1 MWEYDTLEILQ
12 DFVREQMSERTIQ
25 MLMDHLELSMYSR
38 PDRLRSA
45 SNLAL
50 IYGDSDYVFTSDEL
64 MWLYCADNVA
74 LCKGEGR
81 NLLFINLNVD
91 PEEYYITSAAIIKIY
106 NIVFPSNNQYV
117 FKVGTALAFGYKRT
131 FVNHAKNNFCVTQ
144 LFPIEHL
151 EECVY
156 FLEEALLSDENALPY
171 IVMQYSPQER
181 RPGENELQRN
191 EASSDYLRFLHE
203 MNSIYG
209 VDVSKEYARYL
220 ESFAQLQDCQM
231 TYSDACTI
239 LHLIGKDVAVSTYD
253 ILDDALYQEG
263 LALGTDESL
272 DYPIDDDGDRLLE
285 FSQDILMDAEQL
297 LNEMLK
303 RDKQRNNRK
312 K

>member
-12 DFVREQMSERTIQ
+12 DFAREQMSKRTIQ
-25 MLMDHLELSMYSR
+25 MLMDHLELSMYSC

-45 SNLAL
+45 SNLAM
-50 IYGDSDYVFTSDEL
+50 IYGDSDYGFTSDEL

-74 LCKGEGR
+74 LCKGEGS

-106 NIVFPSNNQYV
+106 NIVFPSNNQYI
-117 FKVGTALAFGYKRT
+117 FKVGTALAFGCKRT
-131 FVNHAKNNFCVTQ
+131 FEDHEKNNFCVTQ

-156 FLEEALLSDENALPY
+156 FLEEALLSDEDDLPY
-171 IVMQYSPQER
+171 IVMQYSPQEM
-181 RPGENELQRN
+181 RPGKNEVQQN
-191 EASSDYLRFLHE
+191 EASSDYLCFLHE

-209 VDVSKEYARYL
+209 VDVSKEYVRYL
-220 ESFAQLQDCQM
+220 ESFARLKDCQI
-231 TYSDACTI
+231 TYSDVCTI
-239 LHLIGKDVAVSTYD
+239 LHLIGEDTAISTYD

-263 LALGTDESL
+263 LALGSDASL
-272 DYPIDDDGDRLLE
+272 DNPTNDDENRPLE
-285 FSQDILMDAEQL
+285 FSQDVLMDAEQL
-297 LNEMLK
+297 LKEMLK
-303 RDKQRNNRK
+303 QDKQQNNRK